1 MLPLK
6 HAEIVPSPRRSVSFI
21 KRLGQTCDLRTY
33 HLDVDENATYHCFEI
48 NSKKQQE
55 NNKKRGAIYRPVSQ
69 SKSVIQTH
77 RQCVAPAITIK
88 QRSSRSDDGKREE
101 NSEGSQGA
109 LFGTF
114 GSSGRMA
121 FRWSTRR
128 KVMLRR
134 VGALHRPTRW
144 FCIPYSINCNTYERE
159 KTFRELQ
166 VRTNTK
172 CFQARV
178 NDVSPK
184 EGDGRLKIVQKRIAR
199 EGERKRGRARERAAA
214 SSILFNPISR
224 RKRLS
229 TYICLR
235 LRRMMTLLLLELKKT
250 PASPSPPCLPHRSSL
265 TK

>member
-1 MLPLK
+1 MERERERERKIVRGLK
-6 HAEIVPSPRRSVSFI
+6 ALYLVHLAAAAEWHSDGAPDE
-21 KRLGQTCDLRTY
+21 KLCCGGWELCTGRLLAR
-33 HLDVDENATYHCFEI
+33 L
-48 NSKKQQE
+48 
-55 NNKKRGAIYRPVSQ
+55 
-69 SKSVIQTH
+69 
-77 RQCVAPAITIK
+77 
-88 QRSSRSDDGKREE
+88 
-101 NSEGSQGA
+101 
-109 LFGTF
+109 
-114 GSSGRMA
+114 
-121 FRWSTRR
+121 
-128 KVMLRR
+128 
-134 VGALHRPTRW
+134 

-178 NDVSPK
+178 NDVSLK

-235 LRRMMTLLLLELKKT
+235 PRPPPPDDDTT
-250 PASPSPPCLPHRSSL
+250 PFGAQKDASPPLLASL
-265 TK
+265 TALRSQNDGWNEK

>member
-1 MLPLK
+1 MEHPTK
-6 HAEIVPSPRRSVSFI
+6 SYVAEGGELCTG
-21 KRLGQTCDLRTY
+21 RLLAR
-33 HLDVDENATYHCFEI
+33 L
-48 NSKKQQE
+48 
-55 NNKKRGAIYRPVSQ
+55 
-69 SKSVIQTH
+69 
-77 RQCVAPAITIK
+77 
-88 QRSSRSDDGKREE
+88 
-101 NSEGSQGA
+101 
-109 LFGTF
+109 
-114 GSSGRMA
+114 
-121 FRWSTRR
+121 
-128 KVMLRR
+128 
-134 VGALHRPTRW
+134 

-166 VRTNTK
+166 IRTNTK

-199 EGERKRGRARERAAA
+199 EGESGRARERAAA

-235 LRRMMTLLLLELKKT
+235 RVRSRRMMTLLLLELKKT
-250 PASPSPPCLPHRSSL
+250 PASPSPPRFPHRSSL

>member
-1 MLPLK
+1 MEHPTK
-6 HAEIVPSPRRSVSFI
+6 SYVAEGGELCTG
-21 KRLGQTCDLRTY
+21 RLLAR
-33 HLDVDENATYHCFEI
+33 L
-48 NSKKQQE
+48 
-55 NNKKRGAIYRPVSQ
+55 
-69 SKSVIQTH
+69 
-77 RQCVAPAITIK
+77 
-88 QRSSRSDDGKREE
+88 
-101 NSEGSQGA
+101 
-109 LFGTF
+109 
-114 GSSGRMA
+114 
-121 FRWSTRR
+121 
-128 KVMLRR
+128 
-134 VGALHRPTRW
+134 

-166 VRTNTK
+166 IRTNTT

-235 LRRMMTLLLLELKKT
+235 RVRSRRMMTLLLLELKKT
-250 PASPSPPCLPHRSSL
+250 PPLPSLLLIC
-265 TK
+265 